1 MINTNSV
8 KPLSE
13 AKSPE
18 FRGIPA
24 ALERAA
30 KAAYDLAKQTNTCLI
45 VEQNGQIVRLKPE

>member
-1 MINTNSV
+1 VNNSV
-8 KPLSE
+8 LAKPLSE

-45 VEQNGQIVRLKPE
+45 VEKNGQIVRLKPD

>member
-1 MINTNSV
+1 MNNAVEV

-13 AKSPE
+13 AKSTE

-45 VEQNGQIVRLKPE
+45 VEKNGQIVRLKPD

>member
-1 MINTNSV
+1 MNDPLPV

-30 KAAYDLAKQTNTCLI
+30 KAACDLAKQTNTCLI

>member
-1 MINTNSV
+1 MNNAVQV

-13 AKSPE
+13 AKSPD

-45 VEQNGQIVRLKPE
+45 VEKNGQIIRLKPE